1 MEVLWIFN
9 LCSFGLSYENSN
21 ISSSLV
27 IEASLALST
36 AIEPAFFPEFDL
48 VSSVIEKNL
57 SSSYYVL
64 WCPIEF
70 LVIPISLL
78 FSFLLL
84 PKIENRLSLPPLT
97 RLLPL
102 LDYSFCQVLFS
113 FSKSMVYCWLLRG
126 VFILRAPPAAPSF
139 MTL

>member
-1 MEVLWIFN
+1 
-9 LCSFGLSYENSN
+9 
-21 ISSSLV
+21 LV
-27 IEASLALST
+27 IDTSLTLST
-36 AIEPAFFPEFDL
+36 AIEAFLELDL

-70 LVIPISLL
+70 LVMPISLL
-78 FSFLLL
+78 FSFLLD

-102 LDYSFCQVLFS
+102 LDYSFYQVLFS
-113 FSKSMVYCWLLRG
+113 FSKSIVYY
-126 VFILRAPPAAPSF
+126 
-139 MTL
+139 